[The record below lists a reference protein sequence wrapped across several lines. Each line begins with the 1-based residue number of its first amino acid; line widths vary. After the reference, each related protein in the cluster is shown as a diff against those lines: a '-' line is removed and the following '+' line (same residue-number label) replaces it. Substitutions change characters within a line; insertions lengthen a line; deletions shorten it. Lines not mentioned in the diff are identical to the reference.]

1 MPAEGMVHALYRAS
15 ELTAADGHIIDLHP
29 TPATADLS
37 VLHADGRTAR
47 VGDLHADDAHDR
59 HANAEAAL
67 AEAVA
72 CGLLAIERAS
82 TFTYRAESES
92 IDELVA
98 FVGGKWNGRFDD
110 ETLARARA
118 ELSPASVL
126 SLREEVAIAL
136 YYPLRRRARRS

>member
-1 MPAEGMVHALYRAS
+1 MPPEGMVHALHRAS
-15 ELTAADGHIIDLHP
+15 VLTAAGGRIIDLHP

-37 VLHADGRTAR
+37 VIHADGRITR

-59 HANAEAAL
+59 HLNAETAL

-72 CGLLAIERAS
+72 SGLLTLEADSR
-82 TFTYRAESES
+82 FWFRRESDS
-92 IDELVA
+92 IDELVD

-118 ELSPASVL
+118 MSSPASVL
-126 SLREEVAIAL
+126 SLREEVAIAR
-136 YYPLRRRARRS
+136 YCPLRRRSRRS